1 MFWGSSAN
9 QVDVCRQD
17 IISALDVQFNA
28 IEAAAGH
35 QSEKLDGIQSNLTE
49 LNSLAN
55 ESLTKSDRLESLLQ
69 VVESFSDKFE
79 GVTSMSAAQSSQIR
93 ELTGMM
99 KKMQLEMQEMRH
111 DPQRSQ
117 HCMRVEDGP
126 SRRTHFG
133 INSTDSNDLYGSF
146 ERLCNLATAKGKE
159 VYSKEAQS
167 IIQDLK
173 RLVASLLVEYS
184 ISTGEIRGESM
195 ENGDQWA
202 SYEAQNK
209 DVLHKIEN
217 ILGASRRLRIS
228 EQGNPRNW
236 YGCFGNRL
244 TTNFDSQLGSS
255 KVLKHSACPYDVVA
269 SKRRCSH
276 NDGMD
281 DARFVDYNLLTSNF
295 EDTAAAPS
303 AVLRNRF
310 GHSHHRKG
318 SSKIASKSPWTPVTH
333 NPPMESVPSS
343 ELKPSKAQYITE
355 SSLLSRQTI
364 LGRIDVQFKEQWSL
378 VHCNRLSDPSA
389 DEDPPEELVSAR
401 VILTPASRTGLR
413 SQVTL
418 EIAQALRKGNNILTT
433 PTISFRSIVPYSS
446 EIFDIV
452 RYGSIIDL
460 QKAIGKGKASTTD
473 CDPKGRSLLNV
484 SINILIQLRRALTLT
499 DLVKYALDSL
509 RPTMAKFL
517 IQAGADV
524 NSLENDFVN
533 LLR

>member
-1 MFWGSSAN
+1 MFWGNNAN

-117 HCMRVEDGP
+117 HGMRVEDGP

-133 INSTDSNDLYGSF
+133 INSSDSNDLYGSF

-184 ISTGEIRGESM
+184 ISIGDIPGESM
-195 ENGDQWA
+195 ENGDQRA
-202 SYEAQNK
+202 SYEARNK

-228 EQGNPRNW
+228 EQGKPRNW
-236 YGCFGNRL
+236 CGCFGNRL
-244 TTNFDSQLGSS
+244 TTNFDSQLGGS
-255 KVLKHSACPYDVVA
+255 KALKRPACPYDVAA

-281 DARFVDYNLLTSNF
+281 DARVVDYNLLT
-295 EDTAAAPS
+295 
-303 AVLRNRF
+303 
-310 GHSHHRKG
+310 
-318 SSKIASKSPWTPVTH
+318 
-333 NPPMESVPSS
+333 
-343 ELKPSKAQYITE
+343 
-355 SSLLSRQTI
+355 
-364 LGRIDVQFKEQWSL
+364 
-378 VHCNRLSDPSA
+378 
-389 DEDPPEELVSAR
+389 
-401 VILTPASRTGLR
+401 
-413 SQVTL
+413 
-418 EIAQALRKGNNILTT
+418 
-433 PTISFRSIVPYSS
+433 
-446 EIFDIV
+446 
-452 RYGSIIDL
+452 
-460 QKAIGKGKASTTD
+460 
-473 CDPKGRSLLNV
+473 
-484 SINILIQLRRALTLT
+484 
-499 DLVKYALDSL
+499 
-509 RPTMAKFL
+509 
-517 IQAGADV
+517 
-524 NSLENDFVN
+524 
-533 LLR
+533 

>member
-1 MFWGSSAN
+1 MLWGNNAN
-9 QVDVCRQD
+9 QVDACRQD

-117 HCMRVEDGP
+117 HGMRVEDGP

-133 INSTDSNDLYGSF
+133 INSSDSNDLYGNF

-195 ENGDQWA
+195 ENRDQRA
-202 SYEAQNK
+202 RYDMLKERETQNK

-228 EQGNPRNW
+228 EQGKPRNW
-236 YGCFGNRL
+236 CGCFGNRL
-244 TTNFDSQLGSS
+244 TTNIDSQLGSS
-255 KVLKHSACPYDVVA
+255 KALKRSACPYDVTA

-276 NDGMD
+276 NGGMD
-281 DARFVDYNLLTSNF
+281 DARVVDHNLLISNY
-295 EDTAAAPS
+295 EDIAAAPN
-303 AVLRNRF
+303 AVLRNRS
-310 GHSHHRKG
+310 GHNHHCKG
-318 SSKIASKSPWTPVTH
+318 SSKIASKSPWTSVTH
-333 NPPMESVPSS
+333 ILPMESVPSS
-343 ELKPSKAQYITE
+343 ELKLVKAQYITE

-364 LGRIDVQFKEQWSL
+364 VGRIDVQFKEQWSL
-378 VHCNRLSDPSA
+378 VPCNRLSDPSA

-413 SQVTL
+413 SQITL

-433 PTISFRSIVPYSS
+433 PTISFRPIVPYSS

-473 CDPKGRSLLNV
+473 CDPNGRSLLNV
-484 SINILIQLRRALTLT
+484 SINILI
-499 DLVKYALDSL
+499 
-509 RPTMAKFL
+509 
-517 IQAGADV
+517 
-524 NSLENDFVN
+524 
-533 LLR
+533 